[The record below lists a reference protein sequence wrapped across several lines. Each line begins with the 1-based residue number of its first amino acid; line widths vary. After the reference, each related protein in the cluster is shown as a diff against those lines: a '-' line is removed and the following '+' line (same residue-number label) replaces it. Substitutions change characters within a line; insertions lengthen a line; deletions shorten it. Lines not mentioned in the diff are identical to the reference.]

1 MIGPGLMVEIG
12 RALAPGGELYV
23 QTDIFALALDAMA
36 ALEGLSEVSQVSD
49 AGFANAAGA
58 WTFLRESPYDAKS
71 RRERQCESEGV
82 RVWRLLYR
90 RR

>member
-1 MIGPGLMVEIG
+1 
-12 RALAPGGELYV
+12 
-23 QTDIFALALDAMA
+23 MA
-36 ALEGLSEVSQVSD
+36 ALEGLSEVSQASD